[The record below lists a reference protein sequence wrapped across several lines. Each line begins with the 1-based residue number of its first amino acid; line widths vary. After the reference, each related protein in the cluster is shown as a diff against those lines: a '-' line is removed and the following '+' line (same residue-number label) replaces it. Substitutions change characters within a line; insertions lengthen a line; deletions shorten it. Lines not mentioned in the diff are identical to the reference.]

1 MAVLSRRFTSGER
14 QTGRRDQEVLMDID
28 TMPEML
34 RVDEAAAVLRISR
47 IRAYDEVAAFQRSSG
62 AEGLPSIRIGRCLRV
77 PKRALLAWIDAQLS
91 GPDAA

>member
-1 MAVLSRRFTSGER
+1 
-14 QTGRRDQEVLMDID
+14 MDID

-47 IRAYDEVAAFQRSSG
+47 TRAYDEVAAFQRSSG
-62 AEGLPSIRIGRCLRV
+62 AVWLPSIRIGRCLRV